1 MQGQAE
7 ARLRR
12 CLQGQAEARLRP
24 YRSPGHHMSDFACRQ
39 VRCERR
45 GQLQPHVHT
54 SPLSTSMSI
63 STVMSISTFMS
74 TCYPHPRCPHG
85 THVIHTSMEPSVFHT
100 LDVPPVRFVH
110 ILHPRWSTS
119 PMPTCHPQVY
129 DIVVSTCHYATYL
142 LPPIEDYLS
151 TTNRR
156 ANVGTRCA
164 FI

>member
-24 YRSPGHHMSDFACRQ
+24 CRSPGHHMSQLRPDFACRQ

-85 THVIHTSMEPSVFHT
+85 TTRHPHVHGTFGVPRPRCSTCAFRPHPASSM
-100 LDVPPVRFVH
+100 VH
-110 ILHPRWSTS
+110 IPDAYMPSTS
-119 PMPTCHPQVY
+119 
-129 DIVVSTCHYATYL
+129 L
-142 LPPIEDYLS
+142 
-151 TTNRR
+151 
-156 ANVGTRCA
+156 
-164 FI
+164 